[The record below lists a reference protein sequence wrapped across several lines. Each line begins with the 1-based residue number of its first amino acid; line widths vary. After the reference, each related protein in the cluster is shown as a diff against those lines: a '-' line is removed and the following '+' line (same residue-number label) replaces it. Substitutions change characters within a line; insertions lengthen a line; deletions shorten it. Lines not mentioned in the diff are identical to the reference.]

1 MESFLLPG
9 FRLLAIGLFLAL
21 SKHSRRSAHFQ
32 HYLAI
37 KTNLNFHNRRDCLLA
52 TTAQNGLTSPDPLII
67 LMSAVADGKPLSWAA
82 RQANQKG
89 PIPTRPHSRPPSVP
103 LDAISMETLD
113 AVAKS
118 CPPSAAKI
126 TLEKGL
132 PTKNHFSFLF
142 LSCPGSFPLSCT
154 RLTRIKPVSIWKLR
168 AFFRA

>member
-1 MESFLLPG
+1 M
-9 FRLLAIGLFLAL
+9 
-21 SKHSRRSAHFQ
+21 
-32 HYLAI
+32 
-37 KTNLNFHNRRDCLLA
+37 
-52 TTAQNGLTSPDPLII
+52 
-67 LMSAVADGKPLSWAA
+67 PLSWAA
-82 RQANQKG
+82 RQANQNG
-89 PIPTRPHSRPPSVP
+89 PIPTRPHSLPPPVP

-168 AFFRA
+168 PFFSFAPDDQQQGRQMGLMEALEMETGKPRCTGSFPSLPRTTPSAPPHSSLRQVTGPTALSPQRRRW